1 MESGGGGMGM
11 HKHGVSGRSPK
22 SPRLRLALRR
32 AAEKDER
39 KRRDSSMYDSVGEA
53 VKKQRKS
60 P

>member
-1 MESGGGGMGM
+1 MGM